1 MNLNTG
7 TQESVAD
14 SELTITEDFAI
25 MFTIPLPVNH
35 HYNTTI
41 RAGNV
46 AGVAEVST
54 ELSAYNIHLLY
65 KCMMLTMSF

>member
-1 MNLNTG
+1 MNLDTG

-35 HYNTTI
+35 HYNATM
-41 RAGNV
+41 RARNG
-46 AGVAEVST
+46 AGIAEVYIQ
-54 ELSAYNIHLLY
+54 LS
-65 KCMMLTMSF
+65 M